1 MKSRTSLR
9 GYTKLACGL
18 LAFSLLF
25 VTEAVFAQ
33 APSGSIGAVAKQVVQ
48 SFQDL
53 AKLITA
59 VSYVAGMGFAIGAIM
74 KFKMHKDNPTQ
85 VPIGTPI
92 ALIFIAAALIFLPTI
107 FKVAGDTLFGSGGTK
122 QMVGG
127 TSGTSTFG
135 VQ

>member
-1 MKSRTSLR
+1 MKVYSGFKQYSR
-9 GYTKLACGL
+9 LACGL
-18 LAFSLLF
+18 MVFGLMLVS
-25 VTEAVFAQ
+25 EAVFAQ
-33 APSGSIGAVAKQVVQ
+33 SPSGSIGAVAKQVVA

-107 FKVAGDTLFGSGGTK
+107 FKVAGDTLFGTGTTEL
-122 QMVGG
+122 VGG
-127 TSGTSTFG
+127 TSGVATFG
-135 VQ
+135 VK